1 MFIFRYLLYYIFS
14 KIYMQNYLPL
24 KSNIMYV
31 RAHFPNNFR
40 TANDHLTIIYK
51 SLGRYD
57 HCAKLRRGG
66 ECSFATSGK
75 RASRD

>member
-1 MFIFRYLLYYIFS
+1 MH
-14 KIYMQNYLPL
+14 NYFPF
-24 KSNIMYV
+24 KSDRIMHV

-57 HCAKLRRGG
+57 HCAKLRRGE
-66 ECSFATSGK
+66 ECSFATSGNA
-75 RASRD
+75 RLAINNIRSVT